1 MPPVFKKMK
10 GKKKRDVSIIMSA
23 SFLLP
28 INYTS
33 GEIEKFQLTQSYFL
47 VILL

>member
-10 GKKKRDVSIIMSA
+10 QKKRDVSIIMSA
-23 SFLLP
+23 SNLLP
-28 INYTS
+28 INYIL
-33 GEIEKFQLTQSYFL
+33 GEIEKFQQMQSYFL